1 MPQQQEN
8 EVVIKRVLLS
18 VIDIIGR
25 RTSEAYAVVVIS
37 GIVKQL
43 GEKHNFFK
51 NVEIKNTLY
60 TEISEIININSDINN
75 ISQNEM
81 GNALREFFER
91 LTWSMEK
98 SAGYYFI
105 KEIKENLPSDFELMI
120 RGLGVDLDVM
130 QLAYITDRKR
140 IHELQKE
147 NSEVLRYMLTVLF
160 DIIDADIGRNLAIS
174 TMGELIKRFSIEYE
188 IFRYVKINDIRF
200 VRNVDTVSV
209 SREIN
214 VVKPEKVGGAIQK
227 MIQEVNKSL
236 GERGGNT
243 FIEKLRTRL
252 NADYVLRLEEMG
264 VNPYVLQLRQEQIVR
279 QVMKTLVDVLSES
292 SSQSYA
298 VLAIDGAMKKIDA
311 KNDYVKYVK
320 IDSTKYSSGID
331 AVSVMAEIDS
341 LRPSELGRLIQKI
354 IEKITLS
361 LGEEV
366 GRTFLERF
374 REKLGKTYL
383 LRIEEM
389 GVNLHMIELR
399 RGMLW

>member
-236 GERGGNT
+236 GEKGGNA
-243 FIEKLRTRL
+243 FIEKLRTHL

-298 VLAIDGAMKKIDA
+298 VLAIDGAMKKIDT